1 MTDVIDPVEVSELC
15 LAQAEYIDIA
25 RKGDKALE
33 PVAAALRQ
41 AAAALAKHAAA
52 EAAGMV
58 WVPVAP
64 THAMEVAAFHVF
76 EIDNPK
82 QYINGTAARN
92 AVYAAMIAAARP
104 SLTGPDPNQARDGED

>member
-1 MTDVIDPVEVSELC
+1 MTDVIDPVEVMADAISAANNDAPC
-15 LAQAEYIDIA
+15 ADIPPDLARHRRKEA
-25 RKGDKALE
+25 R
-33 PVAAALRQ
+33 AALT
-41 AAAALAKHAAA
+41 AA

-58 WVPVAP
+58 LVPVAP

-92 AVYAAMIAAARP
+92 AVY
-104 SLTGPDPNQARDGED
+104 GQ